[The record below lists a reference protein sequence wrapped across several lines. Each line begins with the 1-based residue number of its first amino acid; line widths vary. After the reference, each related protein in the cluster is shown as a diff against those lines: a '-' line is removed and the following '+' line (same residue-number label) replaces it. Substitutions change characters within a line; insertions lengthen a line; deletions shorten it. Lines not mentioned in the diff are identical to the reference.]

1 MKMKLESHP
10 KAVQYWVTVIQT
22 IDVVKR
28 RHTDYPNVYL
38 KTTKSS
44 PHATFEKLKHGNS
57 KSWAAEKVTGVLAEH
72 CSGPYKS
79 KEAADEFRKAKRTQL
94 QAEKYTINLDTTTW
108 QVYVIELTPEK
119 SPDENIVP
127 LYVGETSKRP
137 EERFIEHRDRI
148 RNKKGKLFSTKVGGA
163 VKQIRYDLFPLEI
176 DNRMYS
182 KHEAEYAESAW
193 IKKLRQDGYFV
204 ING

>member
-1 MKMKLESHP
+1 
-10 KAVQYWVTVIQT
+10 
-22 IDVVKR
+22 
-28 RHTDYPNVYL
+28 
-38 KTTKSS
+38 
-44 PHATFEKLKHGNS
+44 
-57 KSWAAEKVTGVLAEH
+57 
-72 CSGPYKS
+72 
-79 KEAADEFRKAKRTQL
+79 
-94 QAEKYTINLDTTTW
+94 
-108 QVYVIELTPEK
+108 
-119 SPDENIVP
+119 